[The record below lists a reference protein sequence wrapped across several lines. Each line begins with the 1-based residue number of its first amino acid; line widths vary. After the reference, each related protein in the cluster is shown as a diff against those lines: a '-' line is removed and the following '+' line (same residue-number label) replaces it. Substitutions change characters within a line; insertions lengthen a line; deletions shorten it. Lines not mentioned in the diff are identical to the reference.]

1 MLKQW
6 YLKTWSQVKHI
17 KTLFIAVRSHCDY
30 RKLIIGCSSFLSN
43 LMEEIQ
49 HKITKM
55 KSRQT
60 ASSNMYIL
68 VDVLRPLLIRHYNL
82 ICFSPFKTSANC
94 YPWKQM
100 MFLLGRSD
108 LKGFPPM
115 KTTGGRWKVWGATAE
130 KVVLF
135 LWLKCTLRARLKCY
149 LLTSSARL
157 CGVRVVKPGR
167 LSVSLFLTNKGCL
180 FKTVWWSEKKK
191 GSTFKNSSVNCV
203 WTTVVCIKLIHQLTN
218 IYV

>member
-1 MLKQW
+1 M
-6 YLKTWSQVKHI
+6 YSG
-17 KTLFIAVRSHCDY
+17 HCSLDT
-30 RKLIIGCSSFLSN
+30 IILS
-43 LMEEIQ
+43 
-49 HKITKM
+49 
-55 KSRQT
+55 
-60 ASSNMYIL
+60 AS
-68 VDVLRPLLIRHYNL
+68 
-82 ICFSPFKTSANC
+82 FKTSANC

-167 LSVSLFLTNKGCL
+167 LSVCLFLSNKGCL

-203 WTTVVCIKLIHQLTN
+203 WTKQSCVSNLYISSQMYMFNRSGLCPHNKCEHKMRGKYCSNQSLSHVENIPYRLSDIHCQTATVCLFRGRKRSRSQK
-218 IYV
+218 